1 MKMAIVGG
9 RYNLKKEINIRWIC
23 LVGDVWFAK
32 LMKVNGWYVCQGRW
46 KIWEKSLMHEMQ
58 SISWSQKIFQ
68 SKKKMLYIS
77 MTKITM
83 IEMLKT
89 MK

>member
-1 MKMAIVGG
+1 MFGRGCMVCKVDESKWMICVSRKME
-9 RYNLKKEINIRWIC
+9 NLR
-23 LVGDVWFAK
+23 
-32 LMKVNGWYVCQGRW
+32 
-46 KIWEKSLMHEMQ
+46 KSLMHEMQ